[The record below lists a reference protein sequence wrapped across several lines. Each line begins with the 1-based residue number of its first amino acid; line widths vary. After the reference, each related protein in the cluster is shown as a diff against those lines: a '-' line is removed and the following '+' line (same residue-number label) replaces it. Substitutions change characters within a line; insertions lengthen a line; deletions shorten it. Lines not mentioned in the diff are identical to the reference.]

1 MTDLPGSDQTLLE
14 RLNALKPS
22 TANLSPSSKSV
33 AASTIEHAKPLSKED
48 ALSERLKSLRNQP
61 DNRTHITS
69 GLEIS
74 HKGEEVITSPS
85 PKPPSQPHSRPESS
99 GAGADATQSLS
110 TTENANG
117 DEDPLLYTDDQT
129 LEELLADL
137 ESDQQ
142 WVEEV
147 LAEDEH
153 RRVTALLQEL
163 GDAANTSEDPESN
176 LESRKSRDKYEDDES
191 SSSDDDSD
199 GERMTREADEIL
211 AQTIDE
217 VEHDKANK
225 VPSQTDSTTASPSRT
240 VKPSTK
246 GDEAADER
254 ANTLGPNKS
263 EPFSLPAAPSDF
275 QDQHPSDRA
284 EAEAEVAQ
292 DDADF
297 AASISSRMAA
307 LKVNTPDGDSD
318 GPDLPSVPADID
330 PLGLPSAPTF
340 APADRPAPGLIK
352 RFGFTDED
360 QKTWCVVCLEDGAIR
375 CLDCDGDIYCARCW
389 KETHVGPSAGYDERG
404 HRWEKF
410 VKR

>member
-1 MTDLPGSDQTLLE
+1 
-14 RLNALKPS
+14 
-22 TANLSPSSKSV
+22 
-33 AASTIEHAKPLSKED
+33 
-48 ALSERLKSLRNQP
+48 LKSLRNQP
-61 DNRTHITS
+61 DNKTHATS
-69 GLEIS
+69 GSEIS
-74 HKGEEVITSPS
+74 HKGEEAIASPS
-85 PKPPSQPHSRPESS
+85 PKPPSQPHPRPESS
-99 GAGADATQSLS
+99 GAGAGADAAQSLS
-110 TTENANG
+110 TTEKANG

-153 RRVTALLQEL
+153 RRITALLQEL
-163 GDAANTSEDPESN
+163 GDAANASED
-176 LESRKSRDKYEDDES
+176 LENDLRPRKSHDKNEDENS
-191 SSSDDDSD
+191 SDDDDSD
-199 GERMTREADEIL
+199 GERMTRETDEIL

-225 VPSQTDSTTASPSRT
+225 VPPQPDPSTASPSRT

-246 GDEAADER
+246 GDEVADER
-254 ANTLGPNKS
+254 ANTLGPNES
-263 EPFSLPAAPSDF
+263 EPFSLPAVPSDF
-275 QDQHPSDRA
+275 QDQHPPDRT
-284 EAEAEVAQ
+284 EAEAEVGQ

-307 LKVNTPDGDSD
+307 LKVNTPGGDSD

-389 KETHVGPSAGYDERG
+389 KEMHVGPSAGYDERG

-410 VKR
+410 VRR

>member
-1 MTDLPGSDQTLLE
+1 MTDLPGSDRTLLE

-22 TANLSPSSKSV
+22 TVNLSPSSNISRSV
-33 AASTIEHAKPLSKED
+33 AASTIEQAKPLSKED
-48 ALSERLKSLRNQP
+48 ALSERLKSLRNQTANKTNTTSP
-61 DNRTHITS
+61 GPEINRREKENTTTS
-69 GLEIS
+69 
-74 HKGEEVITSPS
+74 SPS
-85 PKPPSQPHSRPESS
+85 PKPPSQPLPNPESS
-99 GAGADATQSLS
+99 GTGVDAAQSS
-110 TTENANG
+110 STENVNG

-153 RRVTALLQEL
+153 RRVTALLHEL
-163 GDAANTSEDPESN
+163 GDSAKVTDDLEKDSN
-176 LESRKSRDKYEDDES
+176 SKKSHDEDDGE

-199 GERMTREADEIL
+199 GERMTRETDEIL
-211 AQTIDE
+211 AQTVDE

-225 VPSQTDSTTASPSRT
+225 VSSQPGSPTASPNHT
-240 VKPSTK
+240 VKPNTK
-246 GDEAADER
+246 ADEAASGR
-254 ANTLGPNKS
+254 TATLGSKEND
-263 EPFSLPAAPSDF
+263 PFSLPAVPTDF
-275 QDQHPSDRA
+275 QDQHLSDHP
-284 EAEAEVAQ
+284 EAAQ

-307 LKVNTPDGDSD
+307 LKVDTSD

-375 CLDCDGDIYCARCW
+375 CLDCDGEIYCARCW
-389 KETHVGPSAGYDERG
+389 KEMHVGPSAGYDERG

-410 VKR
+410 VRRLQR

>member
-1 MTDLPGSDQTLLE
+1 MTDLPGSDRTLLE

-22 TANLSPSSKSV
+22 TVNLSPPSKSV
-33 AASTIEHAKPLSKED
+33 AASTREQAKPLSKED
-48 ALSERLKSLRNQP
+48 ALSERLKSLRNQT
-61 DNRTHITS
+61 DNKAKTTS
-69 GLEIS
+69 PGSEINRRE
-74 HKGEEVITSPS
+74 KEEKENTTSSPS
-85 PKPPSQPHSRPESS
+85 PKPPSQPLPYSQGSGIGVDVPQSS
-99 GAGADATQSLS
+99 C
-110 TTENANG
+110 TENVDG

-142 WVEEV
+142 RVKEM

-163 GDAANTSEDPESN
+163 WGTARITDD
-176 LESRKSRDKYEDDES
+176 LEKYPKPRKSHDENES
-191 SSSDDDSD
+191 ESSSDDDSD
-199 GERMTREADEIL
+199 GERMTRETDEIL
-211 AQTIDE
+211 AQAVDE
-217 VEHDKANK
+217 VEHDNATK
-225 VPSQTDSTTASPSRT
+225 VPSQPGSPAAAPSHT
-240 VKPSTK
+240 VKPNTTADATENGGGTAKLGSNEGE
-246 GDEAADER
+246 GD
-254 ANTLGPNKS
+254 
-263 EPFSLPAAPSDF
+263 PFSLPAVPTDF
-275 QDQHPSDRA
+275 QDQYLPAHP
-284 EAEAEVAQ
+284 EAPR

-307 LKVNTPDGDSD
+307 LKVDTSD

-340 APADRPAPGLIK
+340 APADRPAPGLIR

-375 CLDCDGDIYCARCW
+375 CLGCDDEIYCARCW
-389 KETHVGPSAGYDERG
+389 KEMHVGPSAGYDERG

-410 VKR
+410 VRRRR